1 MKKEYLCGHQKAQS
15 SVELLAIFAVAI
27 VVLAGLYF
35 VSQSYI
41 ADVGK
46 TKETTDAKG
55 ALADISAAAKEVYSQ
70 GYGAK
75 KKVYITM
82 PSGVDPLGTRVEN
95 TSLVLRVSGN
105 DYVSTE
111 LFEMHGTI
119 PMGQGGHYVWVVSEG
134 NKVRIGYA
142 MIELSRQS
150 LLITLM
156 PNESASKQFEIT
168 NIWSA
173 PINVTIDD
181 SWNPGNL
188 TFSLDTNT
196 ASLGIDGSQ
205 SFSAT
210 AIASNEAVGI
220 YLKDMQIVASD
231 SNGNSESITFPVIV
245 QVVHD
250 PNMRPPLLAIPP
262 LFNETMNRS
271 DNATREFQICTNR
284 MTSVNQ
290 VNFTSS
296 VGEPGDWVSGLSSI
310 GPIPPDSCVAKFLT
324 VSVPN
329 DSALDNFTGFV
340 SLTSDVAGA
349 QDTIGLNIE
358 VGGGGDMEGPIVRN
372 ITTSIRR
379 VHVFQPTTILAVADD
394 NSTGGSRIRSC
405 AISAD
410 GGPTEY
416 MFPADGNFD
425 SSIEDVS
432 YTFFSGFD
440 VGPHQVLINCTDWP
454 GNIGPTSNY
463 SFVIGK
469 HILFVVSSGNQ
480 SVWSDWITVHYSEAG
495 HSWDF
500 DVADFNDVISG
511 AYDMSY
517 YDAVIFIDWSSTA
530 AFVDL
535 VEDYMDDGGF
545 LGLFGDSAHRAV
557 VDLGLTWHPDNP
569 HPETEVNI
577 LDNAHYVTSPFSTGL
592 LRISTDK
599 TKIYSIWGD
608 PANTTELGASG
619 WFYPSTDRVYL
630 AQVDQILFW
639 GPEDPWALN
648 ENGVT
653 IATRVIDWMINQSM
667 IG

>member
-1 MKKEYLCGHQKAQS
+1 MRAQT
-15 SVELLAIFAVAI
+15 SVELLAIVIVAVVVI
-27 VVLAGLYF
+27 VGLYF
-35 VSQSYI
+35 VSQTYI

-46 TKETTDAKG
+46 TKETTEAKG

-70 GYGAK
+70 GYGAR

-105 DYVSTE
+105 DYVESE
-111 LFEMHGTI
+111 QFEMHGTI
-119 PMGQGGHYVWVVSEG
+119 PTTQGGHYVWVVSEG

-156 PNESASKQFEIT
+156 PNQSATKQFDIT

-181 SWNPGNL
+181 SWDPGNL
-188 TFSLDTNT
+188 TFSLDANT
-196 ASLGIDGSQ
+196 ASLIVDESET
-205 SFSAT
+205 FTAT
-210 AIASNEAVGI
+210 AITSNEAVGI

-231 SNGNSESITFPVIV
+231 SSGNSETITFPVIV

-250 PNMRPPLLAIPP
+250 PNKRPPLVAIPP

-284 MTSVNQ
+284 LTSVNE
-290 VNFTSS
+290 VNFSPS
-296 VGEPGDWVSGLSSI
+296 VGEPGEWVSGLSSI
-310 GPIPPDSCVAKFLT
+310 GPIARDSCVPKFLT

-329 DSALDNFTGFV
+329 DSAIDNFTGFV
-340 SLTSDVAGA
+340 SLTSDVVGA
-349 QDTIGLNIE
+349 EDSIALNIE
-358 VGGGGDMEGPIVRN
+358 VGGGGDLEGPIVRN
-372 ITTSIRR
+372 ITTSERR
-379 VHVFQPTTILAVADD
+379 VHVFSPTTILAVADD

-410 GGPTEY
+410 SGPWEY
-416 MFPADGNFD
+416 MFPTDGNFD
-425 SSIEDVS
+425 SSIENVS
-432 YTFFSGFD
+432 YTYFSGFD
-440 VGPHQVLINCTDWP
+440 VGPHNVSINCTDWP

-463 SFVIGK
+463 TFVIGK

-480 SVWSDWITVHYSEAG
+480 SDWSDWITVHYSEAG

-500 DVADFNDVISG
+500 DVADFNDVING
-511 AYDMSY
+511 LIDMSY
-517 YDAVIFIDWSSTA
+517 YDAVIFIDWSSNED
-530 AFVDL
+530 FVNL
-535 VEDYMDDGGF
+535 VDTYMDDGGF
-545 LGLFGDSAHRAV
+545 LGLFGDSAHNAV
-557 VDLGLTWHPDNP
+557 RDLNLTWHPDNP
-569 HPETEVNI
+569 HPETHVNI
-577 LDNAHYVTSPFSTGL
+577 MNNTHYVTSPFSTGL
-592 LRISTDK
+592 LEISSDK
-599 TKIYSIWGD
+599 TKIYSVWGD
-608 PANTTELGASG
+608 PANTTELGSSG
-619 WFYPSTDRVYL
+619 WFFPDTDRVYL
-630 AQVDQILFW
+630 AQVDQIMFW